1 MTIVPVLVYLGIGLL
16 LAKEQY
22 ITVFYG
28 VPVWKNS
35 SVQAFCMTPTTRL
48 WATTNCIPD
57 DHDYTEVPLNITEPF
72 EAWAD
77 RNPLVAQAGS
87 NIHLLFE
94 QTLKPC
100 VKLSPLCIKM
110 SCVELNSSR
119 ITTTSTPSAT
129 DKPSDPCGGN
139 SATIGRCNNTLIEQE
154 MEDEPASNCTFAMAG
169 YVRDQKKNYSVVWND
184 AEIMCKSKNSSDNKT
199 KECYMIHCNDSVI
212 KEACEKTYW
221 DELRLRYCAP
231 AGYALLKCN
240 DEDYNGYKR
249 NCSNVSVVHCTGLMN
264 TTVSTGLLLNGS
276 YSANKTEIWQK
287 HRVNNDSVII
297 LFNKHYNLTV
307 RCRRPGN
314 KTVLPVTIM
323 AGLVFHSQKYNTRL
337 RQAWCH
343 FQGNWRGAWKE
354 VKEKIV
360 QLPKDRYQ
368 GTNDTKQIFLQ
379 RQFGDPEAA
388 NLWFNCQG
396 EFFYCKMDWFLNYLN
411 NLTVDANH
419 NKCTNST
426 KKGHAPGPC
435 VQRTYVA
442 CHIRTVINDWY
453 TVSKRTY
460 APPREGHLECLS
472 TVTGMTV
479 ELNYNS
485 KNRTNVTLS
494 PQIEG
499 IWAAELGRYKLV
511 EITPIGF
518 APTDVRRYTGGHE
531 RQKRVPFV
539 LGFLGFLGA
548 AGTAMGAAATAL
560 TVQSQHLLAGILQQ
574 QKNLLAAVEAQQQM
588 LKLTIWG
595 VKNLNARVTALEKYL
610 EDQARLNAW
619 GCAWKQVCHTTVPWT
634 WSNRTPEWNNMTWL
648 EWERQIA
655 DLESNI
661 TGQLVAAREQEE
673 KNLDAYQKLTS
684 WSDFWSWFDLSK
696 WFNILKLGFFVI
708 IGIIGLRL
716 LYSVYLCI
724 ARVRQGYSPLLPQ
737 IHIHP
742 WKGQPDNAG
751 EPEDGGGNNKN
762 KSELW
767 QKEFGDSN
775 RRISWHKRLTSWC
788 STLTTWLYNSCLT
801 LLLKLRTAFQYLQY
815 GLGELQTAAQEAART
830 VARLAQ
836 NLGHQIWLTCRSA
849 YRAVVDSPRRVRQEV
864 ERILN

>member
-1 MTIVPVLVYLGIGLL
+1 MLLLKLYCLGIIGI
-16 LAKEQY
+16 LATHKTTY
-22 ITVFYG
+22 VTVFYG

-35 SVQAFCMTPTTRL
+35 TVQAFCMTPTNRL

-57 DHDYTEVPLNITEPF
+57 DHDYTEVPLNITEAF
-72 EAWAD
+72 EAWPD
-77 RNPLVAQAGS
+77 RNPLVAQAES

-100 VKLSPLCIKM
+100 VKLSPMCIKM
-110 SCVELNSSR
+110 SCVALNSSTNP
-119 ITTTSTPSAT
+119 TTPTTNSTDTKDPCTNS
-129 DKPSDPCGGN
+129 SDPDKIP
-139 SATIGRCNNTLIEQE
+139 TCNNTVIEKE
-154 MEDEPASNCTFAMAG
+154 MEEEPASNCTFAMAG

-184 AEIMCKSKNSSDNKT
+184 ADITCKNSSNGT

-212 KEACEKTYW
+212 KEACDKTYW

-231 AGYALLKCN
+231 AGFALLKCN
-240 DEDYNGYKR
+240 DVDYNGYKQ
-249 NCSNVSVVHCTGLMN
+249 NCSNVSVVHCTGLIN

-276 YSANKTEIWQK
+276 YVENRTQIWQK
-287 HRVNNDSVII
+287 HRINNDSVIVH
-297 LFNKHYNLTV
+297 FNKSYNLTV
-307 RCRRPGN
+307 RCVRPGN

-323 AGLVFHSQKYNTRL
+323 AGLVFHSQKYNMKL

-343 FQGNWRGAWKE
+343 FRGNWRGAWRE
-354 VKEKIV
+354 VKEQIV
-360 QLPKDRYQ
+360 KLPKDRYK
-368 GTNDTKQIFLQ
+368 GTNDTSKIFLH
-379 RQFGDPEAA
+379 RQWGDPEAA
-388 NLWFNCQG
+388 NLWFNCHG
-396 EFFYCKMDWFLNYLN
+396 EFFYCKMDWFLNHLN
-411 NLTVDANH
+411 NLTVDADHKSCN
-419 NKCTNST
+419 NTRR
-426 KKGHAPGPC
+426 GRAPGPC

-442 CHIRTVINDWY
+442 CHIRSVINDWY
-453 TVSKRTY
+453 TISKKTY
-460 APPREGHLECLS
+460 APPREGHLECIS

-479 ELNYNS
+479 ELNYD

-494 PQIEG
+494 PQIQG

-518 APTDVRRYTGGHE
+518 APTEVRRYTGGHE
-531 RQKRVPFV
+531 RQRRVPFV

-619 GCAWKQVCHTTVPWT
+619 GCAWKQVCHTTVPWQ
-634 WSNRTPEWNNMTWL
+634 WQNKTPQWNNMTWL

-684 WSDFWSWFDLSK
+684 WSDFWSWFDLTK

-716 LYSVYLCI
+716 LYTVYTCI
-724 ARVRQGYSPLLPQ
+724 ARVRQGYSPLSPQ

-742 WKGQPDNAG
+742 WRAQPDNAG
-751 EPEDGGGNNKN
+751 EPEEGGGSN
-762 KSELW
+762 KSKSERW
-767 QKEFGDSN
+767 QNEFGIINKKS
-775 RRISWHKRLTSWC
+775 SWSKRLTSLC
-788 STLTTWLYNSCLT
+788 STISTWLYNSCLT
-801 LLLKLRTAFQYLQY
+801 LLVKLRTALQYLQY
-815 GLGELQTAAQEAART
+815 GLGELKAATQEAAR
-830 VARLAQ
+830 ALASAAQ
-836 NLGHQIWLTCRSA
+836 NTAHQIWLACRST
-849 YRAVVDSPRRVRQEV
+849 YWAVINSPRRVRQEV

>member
-1 MTIVPVLVYLGIGLL
+1 MFLFKLCLLGLIGVLAG
-16 LAKEQY
+16 KQQY
-22 ITVFYG
+22 VTVFYG

-35 SVQAFCMTPTTRL
+35 SVQAFCMTPTNRL

-77 RNPLVAQAGS
+77 RNSLVAQAGK
-87 NIHLLFE
+87 NIHMLFD

-110 SCVELNSSR
+110 SCVELNSTKTEATTPK
-119 ITTTSTPSAT
+119 TTT
-129 DKPSDPCGGN
+129 KRVEDPCIKQGKIMSN
-139 SATIGRCNNTLIEQE
+139 CTNTEIEKE
-154 MEDEPASNCTFAMAG
+154 MEEEPASNCTFAMAG
-169 YVRDQKKNYSVVWND
+169 YVRDQKKNYSVVWSD
-184 AEIMCKSKNSSDNKT
+184 AEIMCKNGSGGK
-199 KECYMIHCNDSVI
+199 KECYMLHCNDSVI

-221 DELRLRYCAP
+221 DELRIRYCAP
-231 AGYALLKCN
+231 AGFALLKCN
-240 DEDYNGYKR
+240 DIDYNGYKQ

-264 TTVSTGLLLNGS
+264 TTISTGLLLNGS
-276 YSANKTEIWQK
+276 YAENRTQIWQK
-287 HRVNNDSVII
+287 HRVNNNTVVI
-297 LFNKHYNLTV
+297 LLNKHYNLTV
-307 RCRRPGN
+307 RCVRPGN
-314 KTVLPVTIM
+314 KTVLPVTFM
-323 AGLVFHSQKYNTRL
+323 AGLVFHSQTYNTRL

-343 FQGNWRGAWKE
+343 FQGDWRGAWKE
-354 VKEKIV
+354 VKEHIV
-360 QLPKDRYQ
+360 KLPKDRYR
-368 GTNDTKQIFLQ
+368 GTNNTERIKIRRL
-379 RQFGDPEAA
+379 FGDPEAA
-388 NLWFNCQG
+388 NLWFNCHG
-396 EFFYCKMDWFLNYLN
+396 EFFYCRMTWFINYLN
-411 NLTVDANH
+411 NQSVDADH
-419 NKCTNST
+419 NPCKNSSNGS
-426 KKGHAPGPC
+426 KRGPGPC

-442 CHIRTVINDWY
+442 CQIRSIINDWY

-479 ELNYNS
+479 ELDYDHNT
-485 KNRTNVTLS
+485 TNVTLS
-494 PQIEG
+494 PQIES

-518 APTDVRRYTGGHE
+518 APTDVRRYTGGHD
-531 RQKRVPFV
+531 RTKRIPFV

-548 AGTAMGAAATAL
+548 AGAAMGATATAL

-574 QKNLLAAVEAQQQM
+574 QKNLLAAVEAQQHM

-595 VKNLNARVTALEKYL
+595 MKNLNARITALEKYL

-619 GCAWKQVCHTTVPWT
+619 GCAWKQVCHTTVPWQ
-634 WSNRTPEWNNMTWL
+634 WQNRTPAWDNMTWL
-648 EWERQIA
+648 EWERQIT
-655 DLESNI
+655 DLEGNI

-716 LYSVYLCI
+716 LYTIYTCI
-724 ARVRQGYSPLLPQ
+724 ARVRQGYSPLSPQ

-742 WKGQPDNAG
+742 WRGQPDNAG
-751 EPEDGGGNNKN
+751 EPGEGGENSKS
-762 KSELW
+762 KSEHW
-767 QKEFGDSN
+767 QREFGKQN
-775 RRISWHKRLTSWC
+775 RKSTWNNQLINLC
-788 STLTTWLYNSCLT
+788 STLSTWLYNSCLT
-801 LLLKLRTAFQYLQY
+801 LLIKLRAAFQYLQY
-815 GLGELQTAAQEAART
+815 GIGELKTAAQEAARA
-830 VARLAQ
+830 VASAAQ
-836 NLGHQIWLTCRSA
+836 NTAHQIWLVGRSA
-849 YRAVVDSPRRVRQEV
+849 YWAIINSPRRVRQEI